1 MQRHHKAEGFKA
13 VFPRGGIHVGNCF
26 VDGEV
31 QTGAWKTAIE
41 LKSDKDDLLRGLGQL
56 LEALAHNS
64 SNVEKRLST
73 SILKGRSENVAQMDG

>member
-1 MQRHHKAEGFKA
+1 MRAKFLRRAVQRHYKAEGFEA

-41 LKSDKDDLLRGLGQL
+41 LKSDKNDLLRGLGQL

-64 SNVEKRLST
+64 SNVEKRLPT
-73 SILKGRSENVAQMDG
+73 